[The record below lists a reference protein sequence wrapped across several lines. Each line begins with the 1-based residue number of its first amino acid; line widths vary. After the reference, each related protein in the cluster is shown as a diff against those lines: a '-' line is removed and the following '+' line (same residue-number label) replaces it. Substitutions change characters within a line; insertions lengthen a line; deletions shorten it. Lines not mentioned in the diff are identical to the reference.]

1 MEFLKCEC
9 GCGKILTVNGDKGWI
24 INLGNFPQ
32 FVCKC
37 GNEMGAKINPPKSDG
52 ERNDSAQ
59 DDKKALNIPKDTIN
73 VEEAAKSL
81 EVPGKISSLPDGK
94 HNK

>member
-52 ERNDSAQ
+52 ERNDSALVDFRNYLLYQ
-59 DDKKALNIPKDTIN
+59 LHNKKRDVSDIIDAFD
-73 VEEAAKSL
+73 
-81 EVPGKISSLPDGK
+81 KISSLPDGK